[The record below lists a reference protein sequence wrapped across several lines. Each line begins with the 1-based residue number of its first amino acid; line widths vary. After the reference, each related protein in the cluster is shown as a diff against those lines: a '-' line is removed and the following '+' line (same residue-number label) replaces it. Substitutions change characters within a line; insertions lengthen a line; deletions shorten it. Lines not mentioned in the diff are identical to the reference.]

1 LTQRFAKLSGAWE
14 EKLMQEG
21 DKVTFNF
28 AKGTKE
34 GTVIKVFEKTVLI
47 KADFPKHK
55 GKIVRRKIH
64 QLEK

>member
-1 LTQRFAKLSGAWE
+1 
-14 EKLMQEG
+14 MQEG
-21 DKVTFNF
+21 DKVTFSF

-34 GTVIKVFEKTVLI
+34 GIVFKVFEKTVLI